1 MTTEGKFSRRTSLTA
16 LVAGFAAAAGL
27 GVAWFQLREGYS
39 APSQA
44 EIGFWSLTLKQLD
57 GSDLPMSHL
66 SGKPLLLNF
75 WATWCPPCVEELPLL
90 SDFFLQNKAKSW
102 QVLGI
107 AVDQK
112 APVARFVSQM
122 PLSFPVVL
130 GGASGLSLS
139 QSLGNSQ
146 GGLPFSVLFTAQG
159 KVIRHK
165 IGKLTVS
172 DLEAWK
178 QAIEALD

>member
-1 MTTEGKFSRRTSLTA
+1 MTTESKFSRRTGLTA
-16 LVAGFAAAAGL
+16 LVAGLAATAGL
-27 GVAWFQLREGYS
+27 GVAWLQLREDNS
-39 APSQA
+39 VPSQA
-44 EIGFWSLTLKQLD
+44 EQGFWHLILKRVD
-57 GSDLPMSHL
+57 GTDLPMS
-66 SGKPLLLNF
+66 SFSSKPLLLNF

-90 SDFFLQNKAKSW
+90 SDFYLKNQSKSW

-107 AVDQK
+107 AVDK
-112 APVARFVSQM
+112 KVPVERFLSQM
-122 PLSFPVVL
+122 PLPFPVVL
-130 GGASGLSLS
+130 AGASGLSLS

-165 IGKLTVS
+165 IGKLTAP

-178 QAIEALD
+178 QAIEAQG